1 MCGLEM
7 DVNKKSRSAAL
18 AVKGN
23 ENITFSG
30 YRGWRHR
37 E

>member
-7 DVNKKSRSAAL
+7 DVNKDTFTAL

-23 ENITFSG
+23 ENIIFLG